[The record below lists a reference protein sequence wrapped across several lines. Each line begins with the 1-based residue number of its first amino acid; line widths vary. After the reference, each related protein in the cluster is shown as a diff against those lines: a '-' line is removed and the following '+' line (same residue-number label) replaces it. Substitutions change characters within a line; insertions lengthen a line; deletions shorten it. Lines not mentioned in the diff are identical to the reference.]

1 MLCDTCGAEGV
12 ILFDHHGE
20 SECIQCRERREEREM
35 EQAAEAQ
42 TVWRDAPAKFAA
54 NH

>member
-1 MLCDTCGAEGV
+1 MECDTRHATGV
-12 ILFDHHGE
+12 RLHDHDGE
-20 SECIQCRERREEREM
+20 NECDRRRERREEREM